1 MRYQQWLV
9 IVAIAL
15 SAILGSTLATIGY
28 LGKRQS
34 STVTPT
40 PTATVPSVVF
50 PPTPTISPTTSPSF
64 DPLDLNSASP
74 KPSPLSPSTPT
85 PSPQTSSSPSPT
97 PPDASEFSQFRRR
110 LLGAI
115 ARRNAGFIQAIV
127 TPETQWSFG
136 GSISLETYNVD
147 NSQSVFWQQ
156 LEKAVSTGCIVDP
169 QARVA
174 NQEPGSQIWVCP
186 VTAARPI
193 YNFGWNGSV
202 AIIGRNVNVR
212 SEPGTGGTVIT
223 KVSDT
228 LLSFDQ
234 NTYNNLPER
243 SKAQLVDTPDGWTP
257 VVLPGGQ
264 RGWVASEYVYHE
276 PRDYRVSFVRSRGQW
291 RLRYFLQGDG
301 N

>member
-1 MRYQQWLV
+1 MRYQQGLV

-15 SAILGSTLATIGY
+15 GAILGSTLATIGY
-28 LGKRQS
+28 LGKRQAT
-34 STVTPT
+34 TVA
-40 PTATVPSVVF
+40 PTATVPPVVF
-50 PPTPTISPTTSPSF
+50 SPTP
-64 DPLDLNSASP
+64 D
-74 KPSPLSPSTPT
+74 PSPLVSPSLDVRDPDSASLRPAPTSASTPT
-85 PSPQTSSSPSPT
+85 PSPQASPT
-97 PPDASEFSQFRRR
+97 GSPVSPDASEFSQFRRR

-115 ARRNAGFIQAIV
+115 ARRDAKFIQAIV

-136 GSISLETYNVD
+136 GSLSLDTYKID
-147 NSQSVFWQQ
+147 NPQSAFWQH
-156 LEKAVSTGCIVDP
+156 LDKAVSAGCIVDP

-174 NQEPGSQIWVCP
+174 SQEAGSQIWVCP
-186 VTAARPI
+186 ATAKRPI

-202 AIIGRNVNVR
+202 AIMGRNVNVR
-212 SEPGTGGTVIT
+212 TDPGTGGAVIT

-234 NTYNNLPER
+234 NTYNQLPER
-243 SKAQLVDTPDGWTP
+243 SKEQVVDTPDGWTP
-257 VVLPGGQ
+257 VVLPNGQ

-291 RLRYFLQGDG
+291 RLRYFLRGDG